1 MVIEY
6 DPKSGRIINVA
17 VCTSQMDVANLPSNF
32 VYLDD
37 AQYPNL
43 ANNWEYA
50 AYENGQIVY
59 LSYLTASYANGTLQI
74 LLNNPSS
81 SPPATATVTIDSW
94 TQSLSLT
101 NNTASMAITM
111 HPSLEEYSIPVSIS
125 ANGCIGTNITVGGTQ
140 PLPIPIQVVTP
151 SGGTPTIG
159 PASNVV
165 AQWLQQY
172 YAINNMT
179 IEALLTNTFTAL
191 NVLYDTVFNI
201 ILPALQQSTYT
212 PVSLTANQQNA
223 LSAIKSDV
231 LANLVTTLTNGYPS
245 GASSPQMQFGAF
257 LQNWEKASQNV
268 QAFMN
273 DLALFA

>member
-1 MVIEY
+1 MIVEY
-6 DPKSGRIINVA
+6 NP
-17 VCTSQMDVANLPSNF
+17 TT
-32 VYLDD
+32 
-37 AQYPNL
+37 
-43 ANNWEYA
+43 
-50 AYENGQIVY
+50 GQIVNIAVATEPPENVPPNYAYVDDSDYPY
-59 LSYLTASYANGTLQI
+59 LAREWRYAVYQNGTITILPYLTLRSVNGTLTAT
-74 LLNNPSS
+74 LNNPPST
-81 SPPATATVTIDSW
+81 PPSNVTFTIGSW
-94 TQSLSLT
+94 TQNVALT
-101 NNTASMAITM
+101 NDKATLSVKI
-111 HPSLEEYSIPVSIS
+111 HPSLANYAIPVSVS
-125 ANGCIGTNITVGGTQ
+125 ADGCVGASATIGGTQ
-140 PLPIPIQVVTP
+140 PLPFPIQVVTP

-159 PASNVV
+159 PAASV
-165 AQWLQQY
+165 ATQWLQQY
-172 YAINNMT
+172 YAINNTT

-257 LQNWEKASQNV
+257 LQNWEKSSQNV